1 MCVCVCVCVC
11 VHAYMYRSRCTVNKS
26 KMILAMNAYLNKKDV
41 KSIRFG
47 CLNPVMFW
55 KIPSSC
61 PKICCEFYEL
71 LETDTGI
78 RP

>member
-1 MCVCVCVCVC
+1 
-11 VHAYMYRSRCTVNKS
+11 
-26 KMILAMNAYLNKKDV
+26 MILAVNAHLNKKDV
-41 KSIRFG
+41 KNIRFG

-55 KIPSSC
+55 KIPSSS

-71 LETDTGI
+71 LEIDAAV

>member
-1 MCVCVCVCVC
+1 MCVCVC
-11 VHAYMYRSRCTVNKS
+11 VHADMCRSRYTVNKN
-26 KMILAMNAYLNKKDV
+26 KMILAVNAHLNKMDV
-41 KSIRFG
+41 KNIRFG

-55 KIPSSC
+55 KIPNSC

-71 LETDTGI
+71 LETDAGV